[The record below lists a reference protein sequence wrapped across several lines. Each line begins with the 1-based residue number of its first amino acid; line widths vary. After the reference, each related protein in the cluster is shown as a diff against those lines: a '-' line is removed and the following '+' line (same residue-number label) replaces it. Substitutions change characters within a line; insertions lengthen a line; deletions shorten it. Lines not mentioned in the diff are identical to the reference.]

1 MKKRNDQDTPPEHD
15 PSAPTPHPVAPE
27 VAIELSSCLDKDAT
41 HIFKKGVINALDGA
55 GFGNGEVLTEC
66 IGGRQRVGIWTTHL
80 TPAGEQDRQLGLP
93 EIKILSADERANPE
107 GFAFRVSA
115 DLIDRAAA
123 DAWNKIPKRMNSDSQ
138 APDPHGDVVLHDYRI
153 DYIAPDRVKMT
164 VTATKLI
171 TDPAPDVDLTIVRND
186 TLTVTD
192 SKLRCHSDSKTS
204 SDRSWLWAFVIPLG
218 LVYPLPIFQVAFSD
232 DPKPGHDSGPGC
244 AAAAL
249 FPSQVLIPNTN
260 FKLVFAYQRVVVN
273 AEGITA
279 GGGMRTLGRDPVVS
293 IEGPSDLNVIRGQA
307 SVSARFT
314 IRAREVRAPLS
325 VTWSGAQ
332 FEHPH
337 GISTDATFFIDE
349 KLHLQE
355 QRTLTV
361 TVIDAD
367 HNTVKGTHR
376 LTIHIRPDEP

>member
-1 MKKRNDQDTPPEHD
+1 MKRRDDQNIPPEHD
-15 PSAPTPHPVAPE
+15 HSLPTPHPVAPE

-41 HIFKKGVINALDGA
+41 QIFKKGVMDALDGA
-55 GFGNGEVLTEC
+55 GFGNGEVLMEC
-66 IGGRQRVGIWTTHL
+66 IGGRQRVGIWTTRL

-93 EIKILSADERANPE
+93 EIKMLSADERANPE

-123 DAWNKIPKRMNSDSQ
+123 DAWNKIPKRMNSDTQ
-138 APDPHGDVVLHDYRI
+138 NPDPHGDVVLHDYRI

-171 TDPAPDVDLTIVRND
+171 TDPAPDVDLTLVRND
-186 TLTVTD
+186 TLSVTD
-192 SKLRCHSDSKTS
+192 SKLRCHSDSSTS

-232 DPKPGHDSGPGC
+232 DPRPGHDSGPGC

-249 FPSQVLIPNTN
+249 FPKQVLIPNTN
-260 FKLVFAYQRVVVN
+260 FKLVFGYQRVVVN
-273 AEGITA
+273 TEGITA
-279 GGGMRTLGRDPVVS
+279 GGGMRTIGRDPAVT
-293 IEGPSDLNVIRGQA
+293 IEGPSDVNVIRGQK
-307 SVSARFT
+307 SVVAPFT
-314 IRAREVRAPLS
+314 IRMREMRPPFS

-337 GISTDATFFIDE
+337 GITTDATFLIGAP
-349 KLHLQE
+349 LQE
-355 QRTLTV
+355 QRVV
-361 TVIDAD
+361 TVKVSDAD
-367 HNTVKGTHR
+367 HNKVETTHR